1 MPGDILAPSTEKSG
15 RGGNSRENPGES
27 INMSLALLPLFL
39 TGVVSPYA
47 QHGALEIRNVRLSAE
62 RIACYESVELTVEL
76 SATYDNPF
84 DPEDVAVDTRVRLP
98 DGSSVTVPGFLDR
111 PYQRA
116 LTNGQEIVT
125 PCGEAAWRVRFAPW
139 QPGEYSAVVAVRD
152 RSGGRES
159 GRVCFTAVAGSE
171 PGFLRTSARDRR
183 YFAFDNGGT
192 YFPIGE
198 NMCWGGKRGTFDFDN
213 WLPALSLAGG
223 NYTRFWL
230 SPCWFTFALE
240 RPGKP
245 ERGLGMGQ
253 FDLGNAWRLDY
264 ALELARRQRIRAML
278 CIDSFNIL
286 REKSGYNCWEVSP
299 HNAAN
304 GGPLQRPADFWQS
317 AEMDRLYRNK
327 LRYLVARYG
336 SSTAVFAWEFW
347 NEVDIITDYQTEP
360 VRRWHERM
368 ARYLRSIDPYRHLI
382 TTSYGRSDG
391 DPAVDALPE
400 LDYVQTHHYG
410 SPDLAVTL
418 ARKQSE
424 KTTFGKPHYV
434 GEIGADSGGARFND
448 DPAGLQVHDPLWVT
462 LATGGSGL
470 AAPWY
475 WELIHS
481 SNLYGLFGA
490 AARFTAGID
499 WSAEALKPAAPR
511 LEWQAPPDPL
521 PRKDLELEIG
531 SISWALDDYNRP
543 RTVRVTCDGAAGEL
557 PVAGIQHGLGGH
569 RDKHNPVTFET
580 DLPWPTRLL
589 VEVGGVSGWGGAA
602 LRLEVDGEPVL
613 VQDFPNTNP
622 PDKHDTLNQY
632 NRVYAADLP
641 AGRHTARV
649 ENTGKD
655 WFYSSFRFEK
665 AVESLH
671 PPLTVWAITGKSTAI
686 AWVRVEGRSWRRVCA
701 LKERIPAAPP
711 SVLVLPGLA
720 KGKWNVELWDTW
732 GGKPIQNFRV
742 KVPSSGEARVALPAI
757 DKDLAVKLRKM

>member
-1 MPGDILAPSTEKSG
+1 
-15 RGGNSRENPGES
+15 
-27 INMSLALLPLFL
+27 MSLALLTLVATSL
-39 TGVVSPYA
+39 VTPYA
-47 QHGALEIRNVRLSAE
+47 RQQPLEIREVRLSSE
-62 RIACYESVELTVEL
+62 KVACYERVEMTVDL
-76 SATYDNPF
+76 SATYANPF
-84 DPEDVAVDTRVRLP
+84 DPDDVAVDARVTLP
-98 DGSSVTVPGFLDR
+98 DGKTASVPGFLDR
-111 PYQRA
+111 PYQRV
-116 LTNGQEIVT
+116 LTNGQEKVT
-125 PCGEAAWRVRFAPW
+125 PSGDPAWRVRFTPAL
-139 QPGEYSAVVAVRD
+139 PGKYSAVIAVRD
-152 RSGGRES
+152 RTGRCES
-159 GRVCFTAVAGSE
+159 KPVRFTATPSRD
-171 PGFLRTSARDRR
+171 PGFVRLSDRDRR
-183 YFAFDNGGT
+183 YFAFDNGQA

-198 NMCWGGKRGTFDFDN
+198 NICWGHKRGTFDYDD
-213 WLPALSLAGG
+213 WLPALGRVGG

-245 ERGLGMGQ
+245 EQGLGMGQ
-253 FDLGNAWRLDY
+253 FDLANAWRLDY
-264 ALELARRQRIRAML
+264 ALDLARTNGIRVMV

-286 REKSGYNCWEVSP
+286 RDQPMYDCWKDSP
-299 HNAAN
+299 HNAAK
-304 GGPLQRPADFWQS
+304 GGPLLQPADFWQN
-317 AEMDRLYRNK
+317 AEMDRFYRNK

-336 SSTAVFAWEFW
+336 ADTAVLSWEFW
-347 NEVDIITDYQTEP
+347 NEVDCIGKSYATEP
-360 VRRWHERM
+360 VKQWHARM
-368 ARYLRSIDPYRHLI
+368 ARYLREIDPYRHLI

-391 DPAVDALPE
+391 DPAIDTLPE
-400 LDYVQTHHYG
+400 LDYVQTHHYS
-410 SPDLAVTL
+410 SPDIVTTL
-418 ARKQSE
+418 ARKQAE
-424 KTTFGKPHYV
+424 KIGYNKPHYV

-448 DPAGLQVHDPLWVT
+448 DPEGVQVHDPLWVT

-475 WELIHS
+475 WELIHT

-490 AARFTAGID
+490 AVKFTADID
-499 WSAEALKPAAPR
+499 WPAEAVRPAAPQ
-511 LEWQAPPDPL
+511 LEWQKRPDPL

-531 SISWALDDYNRP
+531 SISWERDDYNRP
-543 RTVRVTCDGAAGEL
+543 HTVRITRDGAAGEL

-602 LRLEVDGEPVL
+602 LRLEVDGQPVL
-613 VQDFPNTNP
+613 AQEFPNTNP
-622 PDKHDTLNQY
+622 PDKHDTLNQC

-671 PPLTVWAITGKSTAI
+671 PPLVAWAITGKSTAI

-701 LKERIPAAPP
+701 LKEQIPAAPP

-720 KGKWNVELWDTW
+720 KGKWDVELWDTW
-732 GGKPIQNFRV
+732 GGKPIQTFRV

-757 DKDLAVKLRKM
+757 EKDLAVKLRRHN